1 MDDKPMSIS
10 LQGTIGRGEFER
22 ALNFSVADGEVLAIT
37 GPNGSGKSTIIHTI
51 AGLVPLRSGQLQSD
65 NITWDCPDSQQ
76 WVAPEHRTCAVVF
89 QDLRLFPHMNVIS
102 NVAYGLRAHG
112 VNKDEAR
119 SRSTAVLARVGLSLF
134 ETRRPNELSG
144 GERQRVALARALVVE
159 PRVLLLD
166 EPLSAVDVASRA
178 ALRELLPEVLTTFA
192 GATILVTHDLG
203 DVEALA
209 TRSLSLN

>member
-1 MDDKPMSIS
+1 MSIS

-22 ALNFSVADGEVLAIT
+22 TLDFSVADGEVLAIT

-65 NITWDCPDSQQ
+65 NITWDAPSSQQ
-76 WVAPEHRTCAVVF
+76 WVAPEHRTSAVVF
-89 QDLRLFPHMNVIS
+89 QDLRLFPHMSVIS

-112 VNKDEAR
+112 VNKDEAH
-119 SRSTAVLARVGLSLF
+119 SRSALVLARVGLSSF

-166 EPLSAVDVASRA
+166 EPLSAVDIASRA
-178 ALRELLPEVLTTFA
+178 VLRELLPEVLAGYA
-192 GATILVTHDLG
+192 GATILVTHDQD

-209 TRSLSLN
+209 TRSLGLN

>member
-65 NITWDCPDSQQ
+65 NITWDAPDLKQ
-76 WVAPEHRTCAVVF
+76 WVAPENRTCAVVF

-112 VNKDEAR
+112 VSKDEAH
-119 SRSTAVLARVGLSLF
+119 SRSIAVLSRVGLSSF
-134 ETRRPNELSG
+134 ETRRPNDLSG
-144 GERQRVALARALVVE
+144 GERQRVALARALVLE

-166 EPLSAVDVASRA
+166 EPLSAVDVASRT
-178 ALRELLPEVLTTFA
+178 ALRELLPEVLGSFA
-192 GATILVTHDLG
+192 GATILVTHDQDDL
-203 DVEALA
+203 EALA
-209 TRSLSLN
+209 TRSLRLN

>member
-1 MDDKPMSIS
+1 
-10 LQGTIGRGEFER
+10 
-22 ALNFSVADGEVLAIT
+22 
-37 GPNGSGKSTIIHTI
+37 
-51 AGLVPLRSGQLQSD
+51 
-65 NITWDCPDSQQ
+65 
-76 WVAPEHRTCAVVF
+76 VVF
-89 QDLRLFPHMNVIS
+89 QDLRLFPHRNVIS
-102 NVAYGLRAHG
+102 NVAYSLRAHG
-112 VNKDEAR
+112 VDKDEAH
-119 SRSTAVLARVGLSLF
+119 SRSASLLARVGLSSF
-134 ETRRPNELSG
+134 EARRPNELSG

>member
-1 MDDKPMSIS
+1 MSIS
-10 LQGTIGRGEFER
+10 LQGTIGSGEFER

-51 AGLVPLRSGQLQSD
+51 AGLVPLRSGQLESD
-65 NITWDCPDSQQ
+65 GSIWDAPDSQQ
-76 WVAPEHRTCAVVF
+76 WVAPENRTCAVVF
-89 QDLRLFPHMNVIS
+89 QDLRLFPHMNVIA

-112 VNKDEAR
+112 VSKDEAH
-119 SRSTAVLARVGLSLF
+119 SRSTSVLARVGLSLF
-134 ETRRPNELSG
+134 ETRRPSELSG

-178 ALRELLPEVLTTFA
+178 ALRELLPEVLGSFA

-203 DVEALA
+203 DVEAMA
-209 TRSLSLN
+209 TRSLSMN

>member
-1 MDDKPMSIS
+1 MSIS
-10 LQGTIGRGEFER
+10 LQGTIGREKFER

-51 AGLVPLRSGQLQSD
+51 AGLVPLRSGQLVSD
-65 NITWDCPDSQQ
+65 NITWDAPDSKQS
-76 WVAPEHRTCAVVF
+76 VAPENRTCAVVF

-112 VNKDEAR
+112 VSKDEAH
-119 SRSTAVLARVGLSLF
+119 SRSTVVLARVGLSSF
-134 ETRRPNELSG
+134 ETRPPNDLSG

-203 DVEALA
+203 DVKAMA
-209 TRSLSLN
+209 TVNLGL

>member
-1 MDDKPMSIS
+1 MDGWPMSIS
-10 LQGTIGRGEFER
+10 LQGMIGRGEFER
-22 ALNFSVADGEVLAIT
+22 TLNFSVADGEVLAIT

-51 AGLVPLRSGQLQSD
+51 AGLVSLRNGQLQSD
-65 NITWDCPDSQQ
+65 NITWDAPDSKQ
-76 WVAPEHRTCAVVF
+76 WVAPENRTCAVVF
-89 QDLRLFPHMNVIS
+89 QDLRLFPHMNVIA

-112 VNKDEAR
+112 VNKDEAH
-119 SRSTAVLARVGLSLF
+119 SRSIAVLARVGLSSF
-134 ETRRPNELSG
+134 ETRRPNVLSG

-166 EPLSAVDVASRA
+166 EPLSAVDSTSRA
-178 ALRELLPEVLTTFA
+178 ALRELLPDVLTTYA

-209 TRSLSLN
+209 SANLGL